1 MKKLE
6 TLCAVVST
14 FPSIEDSKRTDPW
27 PEGSVTVED
36 YDQGLPNQADV
47 TAVWLE
53 ASIVRQSAAIEA
65 LGLAC
70 VVEEDVCE
78 RHDAVGRVSM
88 LLNIIAEGRSK
99 LTCS

>member
-1 MKKLE
+1 
-6 TLCAVVST
+6 
-14 FPSIEDSKRTDPW
+14 
-27 PEGSVTVED
+27 
-36 YDQGLPNQADV
+36 
-47 TAVWLE
+47 
-53 ASIVRQSAAIEA
+53 